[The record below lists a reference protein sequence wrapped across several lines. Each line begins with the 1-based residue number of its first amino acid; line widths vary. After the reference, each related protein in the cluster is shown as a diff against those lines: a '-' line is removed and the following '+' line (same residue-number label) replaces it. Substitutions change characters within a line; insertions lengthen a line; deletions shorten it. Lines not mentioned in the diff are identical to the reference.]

1 MSFRKEINTYQ
12 EGLKD
17 LADTGGLFVERDTE
31 RLFANLLGDI
41 SKKNGYFIRSDYR
54 HTTESNTEIRFD
66 TAVFTGVGIVYGIH
80 EAKKH
85 DVDLETAIEE
95 KKSAGYPFYNII
107 FENSHQVILF
117 QNGKQYNGAV
127 EVEDKKAFEALLEK
141 FFSYTSKDIQE
152 YNRSQAE
159 FFEHIPDLI
168 KEIRLYLDEADKDS
182 KYKEKIQ
189 QFENVLKKAINPNI
203 TRFETREIIVQHLLT
218 IDIFNS
224 VFSEFDF
231 AKYNPVAQEINE
243 LTSSV
248 LNQGIQRKFLNRVEG
263 YLSIVK
269 KTAQNIRDF
278 SLKKQFLINF
288 YEQFYKAYNPKGA
301 DRLGIVYTPEPVVK
315 FMIESTDYLLDKHFG
330 KSLVDRGV
338 DILDPAT
345 GTGTYICALLEYLFD
360 QKKGK
365 EHITKVKNKYKHEIW
380 ANEISILPYYI
391 ASLTIER
398 IYSEKTDGEY
408 ETFEGIIY
416 QDTLDNITYKDR
428 PDSYSNTEQ
437 PADGLFA
444 DISEANLERREKLD
458 KKKIS
463 VIIGNPPYNAN
474 QQNENDNNK
483 NREYPVIDKRIKET
497 YIKESTAQKT
507 KLFDMYARFIRWASD
522 RVGDEGMIAFITN
535 NSFID
540 SRTFDGFRKIVA
552 KEFNNIYIIN
562 LDGDVR
568 KNTKL
573 SGTKNNVFGIQ
584 TGVAISFLI
593 KTGKAKKAEIKY
605 HYATHPMATK
615 EEKYDFLAQNA
626 IADIKFEKITPNEKG
641 YWLDVVD
648 SDFED
653 FIPTVNKDKAVK
665 SIFEMSCLGV
675 ATNRDSWVYDFAED
689 NLIAK
694 TKFFIESYNKLL
706 ETYRGKKSKDAAF
719 YSPEIKWSRDLR
731 ERQFLRDHS
740 IHAYSKNKIQ
750 IALYRPFCRMFQYAE
765 QKMNDVLTGQH
776 YAMFGQALDKSNLA
790 ISFSGLSS
798 SRDFQSLVHNS
809 LISLDFLEKTNTFA
823 LYGYQE
829 KIRRDNITDWA
840 LEQFQK
846 YYKAPKLTKLDIFHY
861 VYAVLNKPD
870 YVEKYKVELT
880 RDYPRIPFYKNFHEM
895 AALGKE
901 LMQMHIEFEK
911 VEKHKAI
918 KLVEDKA
925 KKSKNELQRVTPIMK
940 IDKGDHSTVHL
951 DAETRLEGIPI
962 EAYNYKLGLRSPIE
976 WVLDQHQLARP
987 SEKEKQ
993 NYGVIFEKFNTPE
1006 NELRRYET
1014 ISRPLLIDLI
1024 PRLATLSLKTLEIR
1038 GKLQGLQ

>member
-1 MSFRKEINTYQ
+1 MSYRKEISTYQ

-85 DVDLETAIEE
+85 DVDLETAIEQ
-95 KKSAGYPFYNII
+95 KKADGYPFFNII
-107 FENSHQVILF
+107 FENSHHAILF

-416 QDTLDNITYKDR
+416 QDTLDNTTYKDR
-428 PDSYSNTEQ
+428 PDSYNNTEQ

-483 NREYPVIDKRIKET
+483 NREYPVIDKRIKDT

-584 TGVAISFLI
+584 TGVAISFFI
-593 KTGKAKKAEIKY
+593 KTGKARKTDIKY
-605 HYATHPMATK
+605 HYATHAMATK
-615 EEKYDFLAQNA
+615 EEKYDFLEQNA
-626 IADIKFEKITPNEKG
+626 IADVKFEKITPNEKG
-641 YWLDVVD
+641 YWLDVEE

-653 FIPTVNKDKAVK
+653 FMPTVSKDKAVK

-675 ATNRDSWVYDFAED
+675 ATNRDSWVYDFSENILTDKAKYF
-689 NLIAK
+689 IA
-694 TKFFIESYNKLL
+694 TYNELL
-706 ETYRGKKSKDAAF
+706 SAKSKKAQEDTR
-719 YSPEIKWSRDLR
+719 IKWSATLKNTFDANKKIP
-731 ERQFLRDHS
+731 D
-740 IHAYSKNKIQ
+740 YSKSKLVES
-750 IALYRPFCRMFQYAE
+750 AYRPFATVKYYAE
-765 QKMNDVLTGQH
+765 KKLSDRLTDQH
-776 YAMFGQALDKSNLA
+776 YLVFGDALDKSNLGYA
-790 ISFSGLSS
+790 VCLNGKDYFTVAT
-798 SRDFQSLVHNS
+798 DH
-809 LISLDFLEKTNTFA
+809 LIDLHFTGDSQYFPFYSYDDKS
-823 LYGYQE
+823 
-829 KIRRDNITDWA
+829 RRDNITDWS
-840 LEQFQK
+840 LEQFLE
-846 YYKAPKLTKLDIFHY
+846 YYKDKKITKLNIFHY

-880 RDYPRIPFYKNFHEM
+880 RDYPRIPFYKNFQEM
-895 AALGKE
+895 TALGKE
-901 LMQMHIEFEK
+901 LMQMHIEFER
-911 VEKHKAI
+911 VEKHKSV
-918 KLVEDKA
+918 KLVEEKA

-940 IDKGDHSTVHL
+940 VDKADRSIVHL
-951 DAETRLEGIPI
+951 DTETRLEGIPI

-1038 GKLQGLQ
+1038 EKLRSLT